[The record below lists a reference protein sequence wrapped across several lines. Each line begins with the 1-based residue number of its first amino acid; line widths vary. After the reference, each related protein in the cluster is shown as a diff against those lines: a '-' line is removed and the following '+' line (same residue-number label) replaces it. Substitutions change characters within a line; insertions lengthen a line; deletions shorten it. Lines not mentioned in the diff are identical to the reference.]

1 MHPATLYYSIV
12 ATGISHDSHGSD
24 LYIPDTP
31 EARAI
36 LARFPLE
43 CGNATSF
50 INQAAPHAG
59 QRWLD
64 VPFAYLPFW
73 QGKQEAAS

>member
-1 MHPATLYYSIV
+1 MTPATLYSSIV
-12 ATGISHDSHGSD
+12 AAGIPHSSHESD
-24 LYIPDTP
+24 LYIPNTP

-43 CGNATSF
+43 QSNATSF
-50 INQAAPHAG
+50 INQAPPNAG

-73 QGKQEAAS
+73 QGKQGAT